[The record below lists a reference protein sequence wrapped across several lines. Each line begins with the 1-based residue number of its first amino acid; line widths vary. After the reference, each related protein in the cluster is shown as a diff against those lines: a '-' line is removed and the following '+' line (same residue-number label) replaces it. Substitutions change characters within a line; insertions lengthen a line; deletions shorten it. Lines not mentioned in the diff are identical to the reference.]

1 MSKST
6 PRLGK
11 GLSAIIGQ
19 RANPGAMPKTAGGD
33 GFGQIRQLA
42 LDVIVPNP
50 SQPRTGFDEST
61 LEELSRS
68 IRAKGVLQ
76 PVIVRPAGN
85 GRFELVVGERRWRAA
100 KLAGLESIPALVRR
114 TSDAESLEIAM
125 IENLQREDLSPLE
138 RAAGY
143 RRYIE
148 AFDITID
155 ELAGRLCESRAN
167 ISNYLRL
174 LKLRPEIHML
184 LGAGQ
189 LAMGQAR
196 AIAGIEDSER
206 QLAVARMAVRRNLS
220 VRQVEALARDDPKAG
235 AKSHEAAAALPD
247 KHHADIAQSL
257 GRALGLGVTLKP
269 GRKKNSGRV
278 IIQYDNLEEF
288 DRIAEKIGGR
298 AALE

>member
-19 RANPGAMPKTAGGD
+19 RANSGAMPQTAGGD

-42 LDVIVPNP
+42 LDVIIPNP
-50 SQPRTGFDEST
+50 SQPRTGFDETT
-61 LEELSRS
+61 LDELARS
-68 IRAKGVLQ
+68 IRSKGVLQ

-85 GRFELVVGERRWRAA
+85 GRFELVAGERRWRAA
-100 KLAGLESIPALVRR
+100 KIAGLDSVPALVRR

-138 RAAGY
+138 RAGGY
-143 RRYIE
+143 QRYIE
-148 AFDITID
+148 SFDITIE

-196 AIAGIEDSER
+196 AIAGIEDPER

-220 VRQVEALARDDPKAG
+220 VRQVEALARDDRPKG
-235 AKSHEAAAALPD
+235 AKSRETPAVPD
-247 KHHADIAQSL
+247 RHHADIAQSL
-257 GRALGLGVTLKP
+257 GRALGLRVTLQA
-269 GRKKNSGRV
+269 GRKKNSGRI
-278 IIQYDNLEEF
+278 IIQYDNLDEF
-288 DRIAEKIGGR
+288 DRIAEKIGGN